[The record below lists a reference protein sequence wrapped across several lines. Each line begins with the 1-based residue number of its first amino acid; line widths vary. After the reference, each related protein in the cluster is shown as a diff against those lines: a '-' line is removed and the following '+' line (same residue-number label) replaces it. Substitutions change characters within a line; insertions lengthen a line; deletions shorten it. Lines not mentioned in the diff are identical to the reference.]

1 MSRSARHKEK
11 YGKSSEILQDHY
23 HEGTAARTRPL
34 SFDEIMLKRKNKKKQ
49 FENEKEGVF
58 EDITA
63 DGSAE
68 KVSHHYGSDR
78 VNSRSKDSS
87 PGVQKHLSEEDAKAS
102 SKKKEENTYMKG
114 DYVAKSK
121 DRKIRDS
128 ETKSNAKMD
137 KDQKVKGKN
146 DEKIYDRRKRNEQ
159 RSNNAEYEASKKHSR
174 ELTVRDRHVD
184 ESRGNFERENK
195 RKYGNG
201 VYEQNRDRY
210 STRKLD
216 PGKRHD
222 SEASDRKERKELS
235 KSHFEELK
243 LKRRRLRG
251 QERVDRIRRSISPLP
266 RLQKRASYYGREH
279 GEPSP
284 SHIGRSGWQQS
295 DLDKSQIMNNGLSGH
310 YKRQGGSNS
319 GLGGY
324 SPRKRRTEAAAKTP
338 SPTKHSPPA
347 KRPPEKKNAKWDRA
361 PEGADNT
368 FSVSVPSSFQPSNQ
382 TASSNIREAVST
394 VPVASA
400 TVKPLSVGSFNIL
413 SSNKNDSVDSVQ
425 LTQATRPMRRLYV
438 ENVPAS
444 ASEKAVMECLNNFL
458 ISSCVNHIR
467 GSQPCISC
475 IINKEKGQA
484 LVEFLTPEDASAAL
498 AFDGSSF
505 SGSIIKIRRPKDFVE
520 VATGEPEK
528 SVIAVNALSN
538 IVKDSPHKIFIGGI
552 PKAFSSKMIMEIAST
567 YGPLKAYGFESS
579 DNLNEPYAF
588 LEYADHS
595 VTFKACMGL
604 NGMKLGGQVITA
616 VQAVPNAS
624 TLETS
629 GKPPFYRI
637 PEQAMP
643 LLKKPTQVLKLK
655 NVFDPE
661 ALPLLSHTEI
671 EEILEDVRLECG
683 RFGTVKSVNAVKCDA
698 TPISTSVACGVNE
711 DMEPAGSQQN
721 LVFKETNAKTETM
734 ETVDCKIVE
743 GSDAGDGKPT
753 SNLMEDNPG
762 QPGSFNVNMAVGNL
776 CDESVS
782 NSQELAQQ
790 ASKDGSDFSDD
801 KVIDNSQMKDSSVED
816 KLPNGEGS
824 YLEVVG
830 GNMKESSVGDHR
842 VGSDAIEKGE
852 HEEQSCDLDH
862 IFEPGCVFVEFSRT
876 EASCM
881 AAHCLHGRLFDN
893 RTVTVEYVPLDV
905 YQIRFPK

>member
-11 YGKSSEILQDHY
+11 YGKSSEILQDQY

-63 DGSAE
+63 DVSAE

-159 RSNNAEYEASKKHSR
+159 RSNNAENEASKKHSR

-201 VYEQNRDRY
+201 VYEQNRD
-210 STRKLD
+210 
-216 PGKRHD
+216 
-222 SEASDRKERKELS
+222 
-235 KSHFEELK
+235 
-243 LKRRRLRG
+243 
-251 QERVDRIRRSISPLP
+251 
-266 RLQKRASYYGREH
+266 REH

-444 ASEKAVMECLNNFL
+444 ASEKAVMECLNDFL

-528 SVIAVNALSN
+528 SVIAVNAISN

-588 LEYADHS
+588 LE
-595 VTFKACMGL
+595 
-604 NGMKLGGQVITA
+604 
-616 VQAVPNAS
+616 
-624 TLETS
+624 
-629 GKPPFYRI
+629 
-637 PEQAMP
+637 
-643 LLKKPTQVLKLK
+643 
-655 NVFDPE
+655 FDPE

-671 EEILEDVRLECG
+671 EENTGRCTSRVW

-698 TPISTSVACGVNE
+698 TPFPQSVACGVNE

-743 GSDAGDGKPT
+743 GSDAGD
-753 SNLMEDNPG
+753 ECI
-762 QPGSFNVNMAVGNL
+762 Q
-776 CDESVS
+776 
-782 NSQELAQQ
+782 SQELAQQ

-816 KLPNGEGS
+816 KLPNGEGHIWREETMAMATAAAS
-824 YLEVVG
+824 GFLL
-830 GNMKESSVGDHR
+830 GNTCSNICFRKSQFRKLSLQRPTRHSIAFIGR
-842 VGSDAIEKGE
+842 VCPFTGKKANKANKVSFSNHKTKKLQFVNLQYKKIWWEAGKRYVKLRLSTKALKTIEKNGLDAVAKKAGI
-852 HEEQSCDLDH
+852 DLSK
-862 IFEPGCVFVEFSRT
+862 E
-876 EASCM
+876 
-881 AAHCLHGRLFDN
+881 
-893 RTVTVEYVPLDV
+893 
-905 YQIRFPK
+905 

>member
-1 MSRSARHKEK
+1 MSRSASHKEK

-63 DGSAE
+63 DE
-68 KVSHHYGSDR
+68 VLK
-78 VNSRSKDSS
+78 
-87 PGVQKHLSEEDAKAS
+87 
-102 SKKKEENTYMKG
+102 
-114 DYVAKSK
+114 
-121 DRKIRDS
+121 
-128 ETKSNAKMD
+128 
-137 KDQKVKGKN
+137 
-146 DEKIYDRRKRNEQ
+146 RRKRNEQ
-159 RSNNAEYEASKKHSR
+159 RSNNAENEASKKHSR
-174 ELTVRDRHVD
+174 ELTVRDRHMD

-222 SEASDRKERKELS
+222 SEASDRKGRKELS

-243 LKRRRLRG
+243 LKRRRSSYS
-251 QERVDRIRRSISPLP
+251 Q
-266 RLQKRASYYGREH
+266 ASFG
-279 GEPSP
+279 
-284 SHIGRSGWQQS
+284 
-295 DLDKSQIMNNGLSGH
+295 
-310 YKRQGGSNS
+310 
-319 GLGGY
+319 
-324 SPRKRRTEAAAKTP
+324 
-338 SPTKHSPPA
+338 
-347 KRPPEKKNAKWDRA
+347 
-361 PEGADNT
+361 
-368 FSVSVPSSFQPSNQ
+368 
-382 TASSNIREAVST
+382 
-394 VPVASA
+394 
-400 TVKPLSVGSFNIL
+400 GSFNIL
-413 SSNKNDSVDSVQ
+413 STNKNDSVDSVQ

-444 ASEKAVMECLNNFL
+444 ASEKAVMECLNDFL

-484 LVEFLTPEDASAAL
+484 LVEFLTPEDASAA

-520 VATGEPEK
+520 VA
-528 SVIAVNALSN
+528 
-538 IVKDSPHKIFIGGI
+538 
-552 PKAFSSKMIMEIAST
+552 IMEIAST

-683 RFGTVKSVNAVKCDA
+683 RFSTVKSVNAVKCDA

-753 SNLMEDNPG
+753 SNLMEDNP
-762 QPGSFNVNMAVGNL
+762 
-776 CDESVS
+776 
-782 NSQELAQQ
+782 ELTQQ